1 MGAPPAPY
9 YGAAARDRGIATEIR
24 YIEGW
29 DGRYDPRGK
38 IVLYRSQRC
47 MLIGGNAAA
56 DNDALWGGGGERDAE
71 AMRMLREEIAHLLP
85 HRQGAVAPSIAVE
98 EPRVD

>member
-1 MGAPPAPY
+1 MP
-9 YGAAARDRGIATEIR
+9 
-24 YIEGW
+24 
-29 DGRYDPRGK
+29 
-38 IVLYRSQRC
+38 
-47 MLIGGNAAA
+47 IGGNWHRCCAIAAA